1 MARQRRL
8 QRYPDDFRNAALAR
22 LANETKTGVAKDLDI
37 SATLLTRWKNEQEN
51 PRPRT
56 AGKMRHFEDDV
67 KRAAVKRVQ
76 AGESQETVA
85 KDLHIVS
92 SLMSSWMKKF
102 GAAKKKNAHT
112 LSVHSRPKPPPAPK
126 RRNKKNYYVKV
137 ADRVGALQASNSGS
151 NGSEGLHRRVH
162 ACVGL
167 LKGVRGK
174 CDNTD
179 PVHLTALLVLA
190 TLEGKM

>member
-1 MARQRRL
+1 MARQRRIH
-8 QRYPDDFRNAALAR
+8 RYPEDFRNAALAR
-22 LANETKTGVAKDLDI
+22 LGNETVHAIAKDLDI
-37 SATLLTRWKNEQEN
+37 SGTLISRWKRDKEN
-51 PRPRT
+51 PRPRPI
-56 AGKMRHFEDDV
+56 GKIRRFEDDFKV
-67 KRAAVKRVQ
+67 AAVKRVQ

-85 KDLHIVS
+85 KDLHIGS
-92 SLMSSWMKKF
+92 SVMSSWMKKF
-102 GAAKKKNAHT
+102 SAAKKKNAHT

-151 NGSEGLHRRVH
+151 NGSDGLHRRVH